1 MTEGAILPLIVRF
14 AIPLLLGNLF
24 QQLYNMVDAWV
35 IGQTGMDAAYAAV
48 GNVGPV
54 TNILI
59 GFFSGFATGTG
70 VMISQSFGRGDHDT
84 VRRSVHTAT
93 AMTLIL
99 CVVFTVL
106 GVCLT
111 PWITSVIFEGST
123 GASEITPYATDYLI
137 IYFAGITGLL
147 IYNMGSGILRAV
159 GDSRHP
165 LYFLIVAAAVNI
177 VCDFI
182 FVFGLNLG
190 VRGVAF
196 ATILSQAASAVLT
209 VTQLLRVQSPI
220 RLSPRRI
227 RLELPI
233 LKEIIRLGLP
243 AAIQVGLTSFANV
256 FVQSYI
262 AGANGNQ
269 TMNLAGFTTYSK
281 VDQIIFLPLT
291 SLGLAITTFVGQNVG
306 VGDYK
311 RAKKGTLQTVALTYG
326 IVIALISIVW
336 IFSPAISRIFN
347 ANDGVVDIAVMLLRT
362 VTPFFLFCPLNQV
375 LAGSLRGLGK
385 SLAPM
390 ICMLSTFVG
399 LRQVYLFVTSNFI
412 SNSLMSIVLA
422 YPVGWICCAIAILS
436 TYILLSRREEERH
449 ISADE
454 NSSVE
459 ALAINLGTPLA
470 QEISL
475 DDAAPSDRECDPDFS
490 DSEQSSECKDATR

>member
-1 MTEGAILPLIVRF
+1 M
-14 AIPLLLGNLF
+14 
-24 QQLYNMVDAWV
+24 
-35 IGQTGMDAAYAAV
+35 
-48 GNVGPV
+48 
-54 TNILI
+54 
-59 GFFSGFATGTG
+59 
-70 VMISQSFGRGDHDT
+70 
-84 VRRSVHTAT
+84 
-93 AMTLIL
+93 
-99 CVVFTVL
+99 
-106 GVCLT
+106 
-111 PWITSVIFEGST
+111 
-123 GASEITPYATDYLI
+123 
-137 IYFAGITGLL
+137 
-147 IYNMGSGILRAV
+147 
-159 GDSRHP
+159 
-165 LYFLIVAAAVNI
+165 
-177 VCDFI
+177 
-182 FVFGLNLG
+182 
-190 VRGVAF
+190 
-196 ATILSQAASAVLT
+196 
-209 VTQLLRVQSPI
+209 QSPI

-262 AGANGNQ
+262 AGADGNQ
-269 TMNLAGFTTYSK
+269 TMNLAGLTTYSK

-399 LRQVYLFVTSNFI
+399 LRQVYLFVTSNFV

-449 ISADE
+449 ISPDE

-459 ALAINLGTPLA
+459 ALAINLGAPLA
-470 QEISL
+470 QENSS
-475 DDAAPSDRECDPDFS
+475 DDAAPSDRECAPDFS
-490 DSEQSSECKDATR
+490 DSEQSSECKDVTR